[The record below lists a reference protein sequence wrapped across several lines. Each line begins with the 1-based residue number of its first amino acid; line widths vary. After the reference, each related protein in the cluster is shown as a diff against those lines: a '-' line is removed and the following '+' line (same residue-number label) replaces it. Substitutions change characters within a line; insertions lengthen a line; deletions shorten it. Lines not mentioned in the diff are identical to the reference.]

1 MYSKPCPIFINC
13 KEGIVVKKISTKESA
28 AILAAMLAILGILII
43 GFQLSP
49 HIPILFVFMLLL
61 LYGRLKKF
69 SWDDIHGGIINGITP
84 GIIPIIIFLLIG
96 VLVASWILAGT
107 IPTIMVYGFK
117 IISVRFFLPTVFV
130 VCSIVG
136 LTVGSSFTTI
146 STIGIAFLGIGHIL
160 GFHDAYTAGAVVS
173 GAFLGNNISPLSD
186 TTNLAAGIGEI
197 DLFQHIA
204 NMRFTDLPAFA
215 ISFLLY
221 IFLGHTNKTANLTSV
236 NDMITS
242 MQNNFWISPWTL
254 IPLVVLFV
262 MAVKKI
268 PAIATLLTG
277 ATVAVVISF
286 IHDQSL
292 TVQKVA
298 NILMNGFKAETDSE
312 KLNTLLSRGG
322 IMSMLGS
329 ASLIIL
335 ALALGGLLLKYKI
348 VENIVEALKNKM
360 DRPSR
365 LIGLTALS
373 SIGVNIIVGEQ
384 YLSVILP
391 GETFKKSFETAKLD
405 KRYLTRTLADAG
417 ASVNALIPWGV
428 SGTFIAGTLKVSAME
443 YVPFAFFPLLAP
455 VITIVVGFLL
465 NQRHTQA
472 THPVN

>member
-1 MYSKPCPIFINC
+1 M
-13 KEGIVVKKISTKESA
+13 EKKISTKESA
-28 AILAAMLAILGILII
+28 AILAAMLAILGVMII

-61 LYGRLKKF
+61 FYGRLKKI
-69 SWDDIHGGIINGITP
+69 SWDDIHAGISNGITP

-96 VLVASWILAGT
+96 VLVASWILSGT

-117 IISVRFFLPTVFV
+117 IISVRFFLPTVFI
-130 VCSIVG
+130 VCTIVG

-160 GFHDAYTAGAVVS
+160 GFADAYTAGAVVS

-186 TTNLAAGIGEI
+186 TTNLAAGIGEV

-204 NMRFTDLPAFA
+204 NMRFTDLPAFVIA
-215 ISFLLY
+215 FLLY
-221 IFLGHTNKTANLTSV
+221 VFLGHTSQTADLNSV
-236 NDMITS
+236 NQMIEN

-254 IPLVVLFV
+254 VPLVVLFV
-262 MAVKKI
+262 MAIKKI

-277 ATVAVVISF
+277 ATVAVAISF

-292 TVQKVA
+292 SINKVA
-298 NILMNGFKAETDSE
+298 DILMNGYQAETANE
-312 KLNTLLSRGG
+312 QLNTLLSRGG

-335 ALALGGLLLKYKI
+335 ALALGGLLLKYQI
-348 VENIVEALKNKM
+348 VENIVQALKSKM

-384 YLSVILP
+384 YLSIILP
-391 GETFKKSFETAKLD
+391 GETFKKSFEEDGLEGK
-405 KRYLTRTLADAG
+405 YLTRTVADAG

-428 SGTFIAGTLKVSAME
+428 SGTFIAGTLKVSAMQ
-443 YVPFAFFPLLAP
+443 YVPFAFFPILAP
-455 VITIVVGFLL
+455 IMTIVVGFLL
-465 NQRHTQA
+465 NHHHT
-472 THPVN
+472 HHVSHSVS

>member
-1 MYSKPCPIFINC
+1 M
-13 KEGIVVKKISTKESA
+13 KKISTKESA
-28 AILAAMLAILGILII
+28 AVLAAMLAILGILII

-49 HIPILFVFMLLL
+49 HVPILFVFMLLL
-61 LYGRLKKF
+61 LYGRMKKF
-69 SWDDIHGGIINGITP
+69 SWDDIHGGIISGITP

-96 VLVASWILAGT
+96 VLVAAWILAGT

-204 NMRFTDLPAFA
+204 NMRFTDLPAFV
-215 ISFLLY
+215 ISFILY
-221 IFLGHTNKTANLTSV
+221 VFLGHTSKTANLTSV
-236 NDMITS
+236 NEMIAN
-242 MQNNFWISPWTL
+242 MEKNFWISPWTL
-254 IPLVVLFV
+254 IPLVILFI

-277 ATVAVVISF
+277 ASVAIGLSF
-286 IHDQSL
+286 IHDHTL

-298 NILMNGFKAETDSE
+298 TILMNGFTAKTASE

-335 ALALGGLLLKYKI
+335 ALALGGLLLKYQI
-348 VENIVEALKNKM
+348 VENIVEALKSKM

-384 YLSVILP
+384 YLSIILP

-405 KRYLTRTLADAG
+405 NRYLTRTLADAG

-428 SGTFIAGTLKVSAME
+428 SGTFIAGTLKVSAMA

-455 VITIVVGFLL
+455 VITIVVGFIL
-465 NQRHTQA
+465 NHRQTHA
-472 THPVN
+472 AHPVH